1 MTFGSSFRQ
10 ALVLLL
16 LSCSVLLPA
25 GVGAAE
31 APAAKVADESSLE
44 ELTAPV
50 VVDGRVLFKVRGSSA
65 LPAEKRAQSIS
76 DRIVALAADPSFT
89 RESLRIDSDPTAEVV
104 MAGNKPVMAIFDAD
118 ARLEGIDRQMFA
130 RGVRILVGETVD
142 SWRRD
147 RAPATLQR
155 NVLFAFGATLVLVLA
170 LWGGARLL
178 RFLRGL
184 LEKRLHQ
191 RIQDLQFRGF
201 RIVRAQQVWGLLT
214 GGLSFLWT
222 VVVLTAVY
230 LYLSSVLILFP
241 WTRGLAGSLISLL
254 VDPLRTL
261 GFGFL
266 QTVPKLAFL
275 VVLFVIT
282 RYLLKLIRLYFHSI
296 ADGSA
301 ALPGFDPEWA
311 EPTYRLIRI
320 FLIAFMVIVAYP
332 YIPGSGSEAFKGVSL
347 FIGVLFSLGS
357 SSIIGNL
364 IAGYTMTYRRAF
376 KIGDRIMVG
385 SYMGDVEQVRLL
397 VTYLRTTK
405 NELVAI
411 PNSVILNGE
420 VVNYSTLAGK
430 QGLILHT
437 TVGIGYETP
446 WRQVEAMLLE
456 AAARTTGLLRE
467 PPPFVLQKVLG
478 DFCITYEINA
488 FCADPQAMNRLY
500 TELHR
505 NILDIFNEYGVQI
518 MTPAYEGDPEQPKV
532 VPREQWYV
540 APARLPESSAT
551 T

>member
-1 MTFGSSFRQ
+1 MSYGPSFRQ

-16 LSCSVLLPA
+16 LLCSLLLPA
-25 GVGAAE
+25 GLGAAE
-31 APAAKVADESSLE
+31 APAAKAADASSLE
-44 ELTAPV
+44 EQTAPV
-50 VVDGRVLFKVRGSSA
+50 VVDGRVLFKVRGTSSF
-65 LPAEKRAQSIS
+65 PAEKRAQLIS

-89 RESLRIDSDPTAEVV
+89 REALRIDSEPTAEVL
-104 MAGNKPVMAIFDAD
+104 MAGSKPVMAIFDAD
-118 ARLEGIDRQMFA
+118 ARLDGIDRQMFA
-130 RGVRILVGETVD
+130 RGVRSQVGEAVD

-155 NVLFAFGATLVLVLA
+155 NALFAFGATLVLVLA
-170 LWGGARLL
+170 LWGGVRLL

-191 RIQDLQFRGF
+191 KIQDLQFRGF
-201 RIVRAQQVWGLLT
+201 KIVRAQQVWGMLT
-214 GGLSFLWT
+214 GALSFLWI
-222 VVVLTAVY
+222 VVVLIAVY

-241 WTRGLAGSLISLL
+241 WTRGLAGSLIALL
-254 VDPLRTL
+254 LDPLRTL
-261 GFGFL
+261 GLGFL

-275 VVLFVIT
+275 AILFVIT
-282 RYLLKLIRLYFHSI
+282 RYLLKLIRLYFRSI

-301 ALPGFDPEWA
+301 VLPGFDPEWSD
-311 EPTYRLIRI
+311 PTYRLIRI
-320 FLIAFMVIVAYP
+320 FLVAFMVIVAYP
-332 YIPGSGSEAFKGVSL
+332 YIPGSESEAFKGVSI

-376 KIGDRIMVG
+376 RIGDRIMVG
-385 SYMGDVEQVRLL
+385 AYMGDVEQVRLL
-397 VTYLRTTK
+397 VTYLRTPK

-411 PNSVILNGE
+411 PNSIILNGE

-446 WRQVEAMLLE
+446 WRQVEAMLVE
-456 AAARTTGLLRE
+456 AAARTSGLLRE
-467 PPPFVLQKVLG
+467 PHPFILIKALG
-478 DFCITYEINA
+478 DFCVTYEINA
-488 FCADPQAMNRLY
+488 FCEDAQAMNRLY

-505 NILDIFNEYGVQI
+505 NILDLFNEYGVQI

-532 VPREQWYV
+532 VPREQWY
-540 APARLPESSAT
+540 ATPARPPESSAT